1 MEISYYSYGLF
12 CGEQCEQ
19 LIHQQMGVSES
30 IFLANLQ
37 VNEFCYYCDECVEK
51 KHIRKA

>member
-1 MEISYYSYGLF
+1 MDCFVVSNVNNKSINRWV
-12 CGEQCEQ
+12 
-19 LIHQQMGVSES
+19 VSES

-37 VNEFCYYCDECVEK
+37 DNEFCYYCDECVEK